1 MREDEGTDPASR
13 RGIPSS
19 EELEVVSSL
28 LLSTPA
34 SSLLLDM
41 PPLHK
46 GTGHVAEG
54 TRHAAE
60 GTRYAAEG
68 TRGRPIVF
76 RGRPIVLRAKQ
87 WASQN
92 NGPPPKKKGPPPRQ
106 SAGQSVGQ
114 IGGRGQNHKKR
125 VMILEEGAL
134 MGSPKRRAAAAGAGG
149 GRARPQGKRQG
160 GNGTHCRVPADTSVS
175 PSTQVYQPADPK
187 VPARGLRV
195 LRQSPSSQAW
205 DTQAEGG

>member
-1 MREDEGTDPASR
+1 MSRARSHSRVNAFEPPAERTTFLLKPALGMREDEGTDPASR

-60 GTRYAAEG
+60 ETREAAEG
-68 TRGRPIVF
+68 T
-76 RGRPIVLRAKQ
+76 K
-87 WASQN
+87 ASDKSVGQKC
-92 NGPPPKKKGPPPRQ
+92 GTKVWDKSVGQKCRTKVSDKSVGQ

-114 IGGRGQNHKKR
+114 IGGRGRNHKKR

-134 MGSPKRRAAAAGAGG
+134 IS
-149 GRARPQGKRQG
+149 
-160 GNGTHCRVPADTSVS
+160 RVPV
-175 PSTQVYQPADPK
+175 
-187 VPARGLRV
+187 
-195 LRQSPSSQAW
+195 
-205 DTQAEGG
+205 

>member
-1 MREDEGTDPASR
+1 MSRARSHSRVNAFESPAESTTFLLKPVLGMREDEGTDPASR

-54 TRHAAE
+54 TRHAAKGTRHAAK

-68 TRGRPIVF
+68 TR
-76 RGRPIVLRAKQ
+76 
-87 WASQN
+87 
-92 NGPPPKKKGPPPRQ
+92 
-106 SAGQSVGQ
+106 
-114 IGGRGQNHKKR
+114 
-125 VMILEEGAL
+125 
-134 MGSPKRRAAAAGAGG
+134 
-149 GRARPQGKRQG
+149 
-160 GNGTHCRVPADTSVS
+160 
-175 PSTQVYQPADPK
+175 TQ
-187 VPARGLRV
+187 
-195 LRQSPSSQAW
+195 
-205 DTQAEGG
+205 

>member
-1 MREDEGTDPASR
+1 MSRARSHSRVNAFESPAESTTFLLKPVLGMREDDGTDPASR

-87 WASQN
+87 WPS
-92 NGPPPKKKGPPPRQ
+92 PEKERPPPRQ

-134 MGSPKRRAAAAGAGG
+134 GAN
-149 GRARPQGKRQG
+149 R
-160 GNGTHCRVPADTSVS
+160 TRV
-175 PSTQVYQPADPK
+175 
-187 VPARGLRV
+187 
-195 LRQSPSSQAW
+195 
-205 DTQAEGG
+205 

>member
-1 MREDEGTDPASR
+1 VSRARSHSRVNAFEPPAERTTFLLKPALGMREDEGTDPASR

-54 TRHAAE
+54 TRHAAKGTRHAAKGTRHAAE

-87 WASQN
+87 WPS
-92 NGPPPKKKGPPPRQ
+92 PEKERPPPRQ

-125 VMILEEGAL
+125 VMILEEGAFI
-134 MGSPKRRAAAAGAGG
+134 SNV
-149 GRARPQGKRQG
+149 Q
-160 GNGTHCRVPADTSVS
+160 
-175 PSTQVYQPADPK
+175 
-187 VPARGLRV
+187 
-195 LRQSPSSQAW
+195 
-205 DTQAEGG
+205 

>member
-1 MREDEGTDPASR
+1 MSRARSHSRVNAFESPAESTTFLLKPVLGMREDEGTDPASR

-54 TRHAAE
+54 TRHAAKGTRHAAKGTRHAAE

-87 WASQN
+87 WPS
-92 NGPPPKKKGPPPRQ
+92 PEKERPPPRQ

-125 VMILEEGAL
+125 VMILEEGAFH
-134 MGSPKRRAAAAGAGG
+134 KRISAFFSRWRDDKFVESAG
-149 GRARPQGKRQG
+149 
-160 GNGTHCRVPADTSVS
+160 DT
-175 PSTQVYQPADPK
+175 
-187 VPARGLRV
+187 
-195 LRQSPSSQAW
+195 
-205 DTQAEGG
+205 